1 MEMADTISC
10 YRAEIIAVIQMKK
23 GMGRRMKKLKIA
35 LFLMVCMFW
44 LAACGNSDSANG
56 DSNAAGNDNAYNL
69 VADGKLTFAASGE
82 FKPFSYMEGSE
93 MVGFDVA
100 VGEAIAEKLGLEPN
114 PQRAKFSG
122 IVTGV
127 TEGRYDIA
135 VASHT
140 ITEERLQQVD
150 FSEPYYYS
158 GPVIYTRTDSDIQT
172 EDDLEEKE
180 ISVARGTTY
189 LEVAE
194 QYTTNIPQ
202 VDSDVVALQA
212 LASGHHDAVITDDVT
227 GFTAIDAGLE
237 IEGRFQLGVAD
248 QAVAVNKDNSAL
260 LEAVN
265 EALEEMRESGEL
277 AALSEEWIGGDITEK
292 PEIEE

>member
-1 MEMADTISC
+1 
-10 YRAEIIAVIQMKK
+10 MKK
-23 GMGRRMKKLKIA
+23 GMWRKVKKLKIA
-35 LFLMVCMFW
+35 LFLMVSMIL
-44 LAACGNSDSANG
+44 LAACGNSESANG
-56 DSNAAGNDNAYNL
+56 DSNAAGDGAAYNL
-69 VADGKLTFAASGE
+69 VEDGKLTFAASGE
-82 FKPFSYMEGSE
+82 FKPFSYMEGSD
-93 MVGFDVA
+93 MVGYDVA

-140 ITEERLQQVD
+140 ITEERLQQVN

-158 GPVIYTRTDSDIQT
+158 GPVIYTRPDSNIQT
-172 EDDLEEKE
+172 EDDLEGKE

-194 QYTTNIPQ
+194 QYTSSIPQ
-202 VDSDVVALQA
+202 VDSDVVALQS

-237 IEGRFQLGVAD
+237 IEGKFQLDVAE
-248 QAVAVNKDNSAL
+248 QAVAVKKDNTAL

-277 AALSEEWIGGDITEK
+277 AALSEEWIGGDITEE

>member
-1 MEMADTISC
+1 MW
-10 YRAEIIAVIQMKK
+10 RKV
-23 GMGRRMKKLKIA
+23 KKLKIA
-35 LFLMVCMFW
+35 LFLMVSMIL
-44 LAACGNSDSANG
+44 LAACGNSESANG
-56 DSNAAGNDNAYNL
+56 DSNAAGDGAAYNL
-69 VADGKLTFAASGE
+69 VEDGKLTFAASGE
-82 FKPFSYMEGSE
+82 FKPFSYMEGSD
-93 MVGFDVA
+93 MVGYDVA

-140 ITEERLQQVD
+140 ITEERLQQVN

-158 GPVIYTRTDSDIQT
+158 GPVIYTRPDSNIQT
-172 EDDLEEKE
+172 EDDLEGKE

-194 QYTTNIPQ
+194 QYTSSIPQ
-202 VDSDVVALQA
+202 VDSDVVALQS

-237 IEGRFQLGVAD
+237 IEGKFQLDVAE
-248 QAVAVNKDNSAL
+248 QAVAVKKDNTAL

-277 AALSEEWIGGDITEK
+277 AALSEEWIGGDITEE

>member
-1 MEMADTISC
+1 
-10 YRAEIIAVIQMKK
+10 
-23 GMGRRMKKLKIA
+23 MKKLNIL
-35 LFLMVCMFW
+35 LFSIVTMLLFAGC
-44 LAACGNSDSANG
+44 ANNESAHE
-56 DSNAAGNDNAYNL
+56 DSNAAGDDAGYNL

-82 FKPFSYMEGSE
+82 FKPFSYMEGTD
-93 MVGFDVA
+93 MVGFDIA

-140 ITEERLQQVD
+140 VTEERLQQVD

-158 GPVIYTRTDSDIQT
+158 GPVIYTRPDSDIET
-172 EDDLEEKE
+172 EDDLKDKE

-189 LEVAE
+189 LEVAQE
-194 QYTTNIPQ
+194 YTSNIPQ
-202 VDSDVVALQA
+202 VDSDVVALQS

-227 GFTAIDAGLE
+227 GLTAIDAGLE
-237 IEGRFQLGVAD
+237 VDGRFQLDVAE
-248 QAVAVNKDNSAL
+248 QAVAVNKDNTAL

-265 EALEEMRESGEL
+265 EALKEMKESGEL
-277 AALSEEWIGGDITEK
+277 AALSEEWIGGDITEE
-292 PEIEE
+292 PELEK